1 MKVILKD
8 NVESL
13 GKMGDIVNVSIGYAR
28 NYLIPKGLAVEASN
42 KNIKA
47 LELEKGVI
55 KRKEEKQQKRAES
68 LRDDLAKVT
77 CIIKRK
83 VGEQDKLF
91 GSVTSKDIE
100 KALEEQGIQVDK
112 KNISIDDPIK
122 SVGEFPVTVKLYHG
136 VTSEIKV
143 VVVAEE

>member
-13 GKMGDIVNVSIGYAR
+13 GKRGDIVNVSIGYAR

-47 LELEKGVI
+47 LEHQKGVVEL
-55 KRKEEKQQKRAES
+55 KEEKQQKKAES
-68 LRDDLAKVT
+68 LRDELATVS

-83 VGEQDKLF
+83 VGEQDKIF

-100 KALEEQGIQVDK
+100 KVLEEQGIQVDRK
-112 KNISIDDPIK
+112 SISIDEPIK
-122 SVGEFPVTVKLYHG
+122 SLGEFSVTVKLYHG
-136 VTSEIKV
+136 ITSEVKV

>member
-8 NVESL
+8 NVQSL
-13 GKMGDIVNVSIGYAR
+13 GKMGDVVNVSVGYAR
-28 NYLIPKGLAVEASN
+28 NYLIPKGLAAEASE

-47 LELEKGVI
+47 LEHERGVI
-55 KRKEEKQQKRAES
+55 ERKAEKEQKKAES
-68 LRDDLAKVT
+68 LRDEMANVT

-100 KALEEQGIQVDK
+100 KALEEQGIKVDK
-112 KNISIDDPIK
+112 KSISIDEPIK
-122 SVGEFPVTVKLYHG
+122 SLGEFPVTIKLYHG
-136 VTSEIKV
+136 VTSEVKV

>member
-13 GKMGDIVNVSIGYAR
+13 GERGDILNVSIGYAR
-28 NYLIPKGLAVEASN
+28 NYLIPRGLAVEASN

-47 LELEKGVI
+47 LELEKGIVE
-55 KRKEEKQQKRAES
+55 RKEEKLQKRAES
-68 LRDDLAKVT
+68 LRDEVAKVT

-100 KALEEQGIQVDK
+100 KALEEQGIKVDR
-112 KNISIDDPIK
+112 KNISIDEPIK
-122 SVGEFPVTVKLYHG
+122 SLGEFPVTVKLYHG
-136 VTSEIKV
+136 VTSEVKV

>member
-13 GKMGDIVNVSIGYAR
+13 GKMGDILNVSIGYAR

-55 KRKEEKQQKRAES
+55 ERKEEKQQKRAES
-68 LRDDLAKVT
+68 LRDEMAKVT

-100 KALEEQGIQVDK
+100 KALEEQGIKVNR
-112 KNISIDDPIK
+112 KNISIDEPIK

-136 VTSEIKV
+136 VTSEVKV

>member
-8 NVESL
+8 TIESL
-13 GKMGDIVNVSIGYAR
+13 GKRGDVVNVSVGHAR
-28 NYLIPKGLAVEASN
+28 NYLIPRGLALEATE

-47 LELEKGVI
+47 LEHEKDVI
-55 KRKEEKQQKRAES
+55 ERKEEKIKQKAES
-68 LRDDLAKVT
+68 MRDDMANVT

-100 KALEEQGIQVDK
+100 KVLQEQGIEVDK
-112 KNISIDDPIK
+112 KSIVIDEPIK
-122 SVGEFPVTVKLYHG
+122 SLGEFPVTVKLHHG
-136 VTSEIKV
+136 VTAEIKV
-143 VVVAEE
+143 VVEAED

>member
-8 NVESL
+8 NVDAL
-13 GKMGDIVNVSIGYAR
+13 GKMGDILNVSVGYAR
-28 NYLIPKGLAVEASN
+28 NYLIPKGLAVEASE

-47 LELEKGVI
+47 LELEKGVVE
-55 KRKEEKQQKRAES
+55 RKVEKEQKKAES
-68 LRDDLAKVT
+68 LRDEMANVT
-77 CIIKRK
+77 CIITRK

-100 KALEEQGIQVDK
+100 KALEEQGIKVDR
-112 KNISIDDPIK
+112 KNISIDEPIK

-136 VTSEIKV
+136 VTSEVKV

>member
-13 GKMGDIVNVSIGYAR
+13 GKMGDILNVSIGYAR

-55 KRKEEKQQKRAES
+55 ERKEEKQQKRAES
-68 LRDDLAKVT
+68 LRDEMAKVT

-100 KALEEQGIQVDK
+100 KALGEQGIKVNR
-112 KNISIDDPIK
+112 KNISIDEPIK

-136 VTSEIKV
+136 VTSEVKV

>member
-13 GKMGDIVNVSIGYAR
+13 GKMGDVLNVSIGYAR

-47 LELEKGVI
+47 LELEKGVVE
-55 KRKEEKQQKRAES
+55 RKEEKQQKRAES
-68 LRDDLAKVT
+68 LRDEMAKVT

-100 KALEEQGIQVDK
+100 KALEEQGVKVDK
-112 KNISIDDPIK
+112 KNISIDEPIK
-122 SVGEFPVTVKLYHG
+122 SLGEFPVTVKLYHG
-136 VTSEIKV
+136 VTSEVKV

>member
-13 GKMGDIVNVSIGYAR
+13 GERGDILNVSIGYAR
-28 NYLIPKGLAVEASN
+28 NYLIPRGLAVEASN

-47 LELEKGVI
+47 LELEKGIVE
-55 KRKEEKQQKRAES
+55 RKEEKLQKRAES
-68 LRDDLAKVT
+68 LRDEVAKVT

-100 KALEEQGIQVDK
+100 KALDEQGIKVDR
-112 KNISIDDPIK
+112 KNISIDEPIK
-122 SVGEFPVTVKLYHG
+122 SLGEFPVTVKLYHG
-136 VTSEIKV
+136 VTSEVKV